1 MLEQSKLDL
10 SSKVGR
16 VPQAVGRAVRPAE
29 KQEHGSLVFSPF
41 SVPVPSVASASPGDA
56 LPPAHDGP
64 VVLGRAPGLAL
75 TRCHSRRYEAP
86 VALPGLRV
94 DAPPACIV
102 DSGPLPSLSMLEQ
115 ALNVRVKYGAHVK
128 MRTTRSMCH
137 SGSDQAGPPGV

>member
-16 VPQAVGRAVRPAE
+16 VPQAVGRAVRPAVE
-29 KQEHGSLVFSPF
+29 ETRARVLFLSPF

-94 DAPPACIV
+94 DAPLACIV

-115 ALNVRVKYGAHVK
+115 ALNVRVKYGAYVK

-137 SGSDQAGPPGV
+137 PG

>member
-29 KQEHGSLVFSPF
+29 KNKNRGVLFFSPF

-75 TRCHSRRYEAP
+75 TRCNSR
-86 VALPGLRV
+86 
-94 DAPPACIV
+94 
-102 DSGPLPSLSMLEQ
+102 
-115 ALNVRVKYGAHVK
+115 
-128 MRTTRSMCH
+128 
-137 SGSDQAGPPGV
+137 